1 MIKLSDYLD
10 YLYSEIIQARKK
22 ADEKSVLMAKE
33 YAQHEY
39 LKYFKAPRFS
49 FPAIKMD
56 IPLKVSDIDSDTKY
70 NFKYNSTKFQK
81 EINEKILIVNKEKNL
96 NIPTVTSDQLENPDF
111 SKLFKTLESRDQR
124 FVNNIDDEI
133 KKIDIMPYV
142 KKLDVGVF
150 RPQDGSDKEEGIVM
164 KKILTETIANNYSI
178 VTTKLNDLYIDPN
191 TTGAEDKEKLF
202 INLHIEMEEEG
213 IRITTFKDSNGQIIE
228 EIEFE

>member
-49 FPAIKMD
+49 FPTIKMD

-70 NFKYNSTKFQK
+70 NFKFNSTKFQK
-81 EINEKILIVNKEKNL
+81 EINEKILNVNKEKKL
-96 NIPTVTSDQLENPDF
+96 NIPPVTSDQLESPELN
-111 SKLFKTLESRDQR
+111 KLFKTLEGRDQR
-124 FVNNIDDEI
+124 FVSNVDDEL

-142 KKLDVGVF
+142 KKLNVGVF
-150 RPQDGSDKEEGIVM
+150 RPQDESDNERNIEM
-164 KKILTETIANNYSI
+164 KKILTETIAKNYSI
-178 VTTKLNDLYIDPN
+178 VNTKLNDLYIDPK
-191 TTGAEDKEKLF
+191 TTGAEDKDKLF

-213 IRITTFKDSNGQIIE
+213 IRITTFKDSNGQLIE

>member
-10 YLYSEIIQARKK
+10 YLYSEIIQARRK

-39 LKYFKAPRFS
+39 LKYFKSPRFS

-70 NFKYNSTKFQK
+70 NFKYNSSKFLK
-81 EINEKILIVNKEKNL
+81 ELNEKILDVNKEKKL
-96 NIPTVTSDQLENPDF
+96 NIPTITIDQLENPDF
-111 SKLFKTLESRDQR
+111 NKLVKTLEGRDQR
-124 FVNNIDDEI
+124 FVNNVNDEL
-133 KKIDIMPYV
+133 KKIDLMPYV
-142 KKLDVGVF
+142 NKLNVGVF
-150 RPQDGSDKEEGIVM
+150 RPQDDSDKVEKIEM
-164 KKILTETIANNYSI
+164 KKILNDTIAKNYSV

-191 TTGAEDKEKLF
+191 TSGVEDKEKLF

-213 IRITTFKDSNGQIIE
+213 IRITTFKDSNGNIIE
-228 EIEFE
+228 EIVID